1 MKNKTPRSEKRGVGQ
16 QPAGFFREAPFF
28 FNYPAGLTQSS
39 AEQLEDQ
46 AAIFAVRGAC

>member
-1 MKNKTPRSEKRGVGQ
+1 MKNKTPRSEKRGVG
-16 QPAGFFREAPFF
+16 REAPFF
-28 FNYPAGLTQSS
+28 FNYPAGLTQAS